1 MIDLGRSCSRHRPL
15 LVDFVDRGEVQPG
28 TVAALRHLDGC
39 GRCTEAIES
48 TLLTITALRR
58 LGDEVRR
65 AEPSPDA
72 WPRLRLRITRWPR
85 RPAVMSPLAGI
96 AMSFAIVAVLALPY
110 RLGGGSLFDQI
121 ATPSPAG
128 ASHADLVDQQ
138 IEASYV
144 AGSRRL
150 ASSASSVSSLPRNI
164 PQEIVQARKEV
175 HSAEPS
181 GRPLEP
187 I

>member
-1 MIDLGRSCSRHRPL
+1 VIDLGRSCSRHRPL
-15 LVDFVDRGEVQPG
+15 LVDFVDRGEVRPD
-28 TVAALRHLDGC
+28 TVAALAHLDRC
-39 GRCTEAIES
+39 RRCTEAIES

-58 LGDEVRR
+58 LGDEVAV
-65 AEPSPDA
+65 AEPSADA
-72 WPRLRLRITRWPR
+72 WPRLRIRITRWPR
-85 RPAVMSPLAGI
+85 RPVVMSPLAGV
-96 AMSFAIVAVLALPY
+96 AMSFAIVAVLALPF
-110 RLGGGSLFDQI
+110 RLDGGTFFDQVT
-121 ATPSPAG
+121 ASPAP
-128 ASHADLVDQQ
+128 ATHDAAVDRQ

-150 ASSASSVSSLPRNI
+150 ASTPSSISSLPFNI
-164 PQEIVQARKEV
+164 PQEIAQVRKEV